1 MMSINLS
8 DIAILNSKVSDYCC
22 IISLISNN
30 GAIKLL
36 QNTDLTAK
44 RRTQWKEM
52 ENYKLKIYKNFWKHI

>member
-44 RRTQWKEM
+44 TQNTMKR
-52 ENYKLKIYKNFWKHI
+52 NGKL

>member
-44 RRTQWKEM
+44 RRTHWKEM

>member
-8 DIAILNSKVSDYCC
+8 NIAILNSRVSDYCC

-36 QNTDLTAK
+36 QISDLTAK
-44 RRTQWKEM
+44 SRTQ
-52 ENYKLKIYKNFWKHI
+52 